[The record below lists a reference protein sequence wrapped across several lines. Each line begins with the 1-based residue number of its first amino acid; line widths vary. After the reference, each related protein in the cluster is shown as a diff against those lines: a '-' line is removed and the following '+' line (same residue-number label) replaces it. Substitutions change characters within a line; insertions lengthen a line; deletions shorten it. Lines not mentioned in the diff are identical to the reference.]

1 MKNRYANPANRN
13 MLQRPAAL
21 HFLLFAFCA
30 LPFAGLAQMPAKPS
44 ASELHQSIKKLNVLG
59 SVLYVAAHP
68 DDENQRLIS
77 YCANEKLYNVNYL
90 SLTRGDGGQ
99 NLIGSELREL
109 LGVLRTEELLMA
121 RSVDGGHQRFSR
133 ANDFGYSKT
142 PEETLEIWE
151 KDEVLSDVV
160 WTIRELQP
168 DVIINRFHHDK
179 SYRTHGHHTASAM
192 LSVEAFDLAGKTDVY
207 PEQLKYTQPWQP
219 RRAYYN
225 TSWWFFGGQEAFDKM
240 DKSHLFSMDL
250 GVYLPLIGK
259 SNTEVAAEARSM
271 HRCQSFGAMGSRGEE
286 QEWFEFIKGDR
297 PKTNDLFEGINTTWT
312 RVEGGAPVGK
322 ILAQV
327 EQNYRPDNP
336 GASVP
341 ELLKAMQLIKA
352 LPDGYWKRIKLDEI
366 KEVIRGCLGLYLEA
380 TAEGTTATPG
390 DAVKL
395 RLECIYRAAL
405 PANGSVVLGGI
416 SVFPKGFDTIP
427 AHRLALNQRWEL
439 NRSIRLPENMDFTA
453 PYWLLESSTDGMY
466 RVDNQGLRGLPETPR
481 QFQVRWSIT
490 VNGTPL
496 EFESVVANKE
506 REPDV
511 GEVWRPFD
519 ILPPVFLE
527 MGESFYLSKGENIPV
542 TVRVKANRDNVTGRL
557 QLLSPAGWPSTP
569 SGDQLPTIELKKKGD
584 VAEYTFELQP
594 RSGDDFVKLGAGFQI
609 DDKTY
614 SSRLVTINYEHIP
627 RQYVLLPAEAHAARV
642 DLKVNSKN
650 VGYYMGAGDDGPDA
664 LRHMGCM
671 VTLLDDKD
679 MSAEN
684 LRRFDAVVLGVRA
697 YNTKDAL
704 AEHQPKLMEYVR
716 QGGTVVAQYN
726 TSYNMVLEDVGPYPI
741 KLGRDRVTDEKAE
754 IRFLKADHPA
764 LNSPNKIT
772 EKDFENWVQERGL
785 YFPASWDEHYT
796 PLLSS
801 NDPDESPADGSLLV
815 APYGNGYYVYTGL
828 SFFRQFPAGVP
839 GAYRLFAN
847 LISLKMNP

>member
-1 MKNRYANPANRN
+1 MKNKYI
-13 MLQRPAAL
+13 LSTGWFSL
-21 HFLLFAFCA
+21 SVTFCLLFLAVT
-30 LPFAGLAQMPAKPS
+30 LSAQMPAKPS
-44 ASELHQSIKKLNVLG
+44 ASELHQAIKKLNVLG

-142 PEETLEIWE
+142 PEETMEIWD

-179 SYRTHGHHTASAM
+179 TYRTHGHHTASAM
-192 LSVEAFDLAGKTDVY
+192 LSVEAFDLAGKAEAY
-207 PEQLKYTQPWQP
+207 PAQLKFTKPWQP
-219 RRAYYN
+219 RREFYN
-225 TSWWFFGGQEAFDKM
+225 TSWWFFGGEDAFNKM
-240 DKSHLFSMDL
+240 DKSHLFSLDV
-250 GVYLPLIGK
+250 GVYLPLMGK

-271 HRCQSFGAMGSRGEE
+271 HRCQSFGSMGSRGET
-286 QEWFEFIKGDR
+286 QEWFEFIKGER
-297 PKTNDLFEGINTTWT
+297 PKTNDLFEGINTSWT
-312 RVEGGAPVGK
+312 RVEGGAPIGK
-322 ILAQV
+322 ILAGV
-327 EQNYRPDNP
+327 EKNYRPDNP

-341 ELLKAMQLIKA
+341 ELLDAMRLIKA
-352 LPDGYWKRIKLDEI
+352 LPDGFWKRVKLEEI

-390 DAVKL
+390 DEVKL

-405 PANGSVVLGGI
+405 PANSSVVLTSI
-416 SVFPKGFDTIP
+416 SVLPGGFDTIP
-427 AHRLALNQRWEL
+427 AQQLGFNQVWEI
-439 NRSIRLPENMDFTA
+439 NKKVRIPESLDFTA
-453 PYWLLESSTDGMY
+453 PYWLLQPSTNGMY
-466 RVDNQGLRGLPETPR
+466 RVDAQELRGQPETPR
-481 QFQVRWSIT
+481 QFKVRWSIT
-490 VNGTPL
+490 VDGRPL

-519 ILPPVFLE
+519 VLPPVFVE
-527 MGESFYLSKGENIPV
+527 ITESFYLSKGENIPV
-542 TVRVKANRDNVTGRL
+542 TVRVKANRDDVKGKVVLR
-557 QLLSPAGWPSTP
+557 SAKGWPSTIMGNKEP
-569 SGDQLPTIELKKKGD
+569 YVELRKKGD
-584 VAEYTFELQP
+584 IAEYTFEVQP
-594 RSGDDFVKLGAGFQI
+594 QAGPDLITLRGGFEI
-609 DDKTY
+609 DERVY
-614 SSRLVTINYEHIP
+614 GSRLVTIDYDHIP

-642 DLKVNSKN
+642 DLKVTSKN

-664 LRHMGCM
+664 LRHMGCT

-679 MSAEN
+679 MTAAN
-684 LRRFDAVVLGVRA
+684 LRRYDAVVLGIRA

-704 AEHQPKLMEYVR
+704 AQHQPHLMEYVQR
-716 QGGTVVAQYN
+716 GGTVVAQYN
-726 TSYNMVLEDVGPYPI
+726 TSYNMVLENLGPYPL

-764 LNSPNKIT
+764 LNTPNKIT

-785 YFPASWDEHYT
+785 YFPSEWDSHYT
-796 PLLSS
+796 ALLSS
-801 NDPDESPADGSLLV
+801 NDPEESPLDGSLLV

>member
-1 MKNRYANPANRN
+1 MKNKYAV
-13 MLQRPAAL
+13 
-21 HFLLFAFCA
+21 LLRISLLAFCILPLA
-30 LPFAGLAQMPAKPS
+30 LQAQMPAKPS
-44 ASELHQSIKKLNVLG
+44 ASELHQAIKKLNVLG

-142 PEETLEIWE
+142 PAETLEIWD

-160 WTIRELQP
+160 WTIREVQP
-168 DVIINRFHHDK
+168 DVIINRFYHDEN
-179 SYRTHGHHTASAM
+179 YRTHGHHTASAM
-192 LSVEAFDLAGKTDVY
+192 LSVEAFDLAGKADAY
-207 PEQLKYTQPWQP
+207 PEQLKYTKPWQP
-219 RRAYYN
+219 RREFYN

-240 DKSHLFSMDL
+240 DKSHLFSLDA
-250 GVYLPLIGK
+250 GVYLPLKGK

-271 HRCQSFGAMGSRGEE
+271 HRCQSFGAMGSRGET
-286 QEWFEFIKGDR
+286 QEWFEFVKGER
-297 PKTNDLFEGINTTWT
+297 PKYNDLFEGINTSWT
-312 RVEGGAPVGK
+312 RIEGAAPIGEL
-322 ILAQV
+322 LAQV

-336 GASVP
+336 GASVRH
-341 ELLKAMQLIKA
+341 LLKAMQLIKA
-352 LPDGYWKRIKLDEI
+352 LPDGFWKRTKLDEI

-395 RLECIYRAAL
+395 RLECIYRAAM
-405 PANGSVVLGGI
+405 PDGWVVLAGL
-416 SVFPKGFDTIP
+416 SVFPGGFDTIP
-427 AHRLALNQRWEL
+427 AKTLDLNQVWEL
-439 NRSIRLPENMDFTA
+439 NRSIQLPETVNFTA
-453 PYWLLESSTDGMY
+453 PYWLLNPSTDGMY
-466 RVDNQGLRGLPETPR
+466 HVEKQSLRGQPETPR
-481 QFQVRWSIT
+481 QFQVRWSML

-519 ILPPVFLE
+519 ILPPVFVE

-542 TVRVKANRDNVTGRL
+542 TVRVKANRDNVQGKMVLT
-557 QLLSPAGWPSTP
+557 SPVGWVSSYPSDKP
-569 SGDQLPTIELKKKGD
+569 LVFELKKKDD
-584 VAEYTFELQP
+584 VAEYTFDLQP
-594 RSGDDFVKLGAGFQI
+594 KSGADFVTLSGGFEI
-609 DDKTY
+609 DGKIYT
-614 SSRLVTINYEHIP
+614 SRLVTINYEHIP

-642 DLKVNSKN
+642 DLKVTSKN

-664 LRHMGCM
+664 LRHMGCT

-679 MSAEN
+679 MTPDK
-684 LRRFDAVVLGVRA
+684 LRRFDAVVLGIRA

-704 AEHQPKLMEYVR
+704 AQHQPKLMDYV
-716 QGGTVVAQYN
+716 QKGGTVVAQYN
-726 TSYNMVLEDVGPYPI
+726 TSYNMVLENVGPYPL

-764 LNSPNKIT
+764 LNTPNKIT

-785 YFPASWDEHYT
+785 YFPSEWDAHYT

-801 NDPDESPADGSLLV
+801 NDPGESPTDGSLLV
-815 APYGNGYYVYTGL
+815 APYGNGYFVYTGL